1 MPNSIGVSGRGEELY
16 TREEMYGM
24 EVNGY
29 DYEITMLMVC
39 HNASRAEVMSGYAE
53 YHVYKDILRVGSWGG
68 CLSRD
73 DQQKELVSL
82 IGAWT
87 LPVETW
93 DALVSDAV
101 GGSPARSSVS
111 TAGARAGSAEC
122 ILAAWHGTFRELRES
137 TQGKGREGTALTG
150 GDRERV
156 EGLLRGEDIEVRRAV
171 GGLLHSWQGPLEG
184 LIYASREAVKLG
196 RKPTVDEGG
205 ASVKMDNLGLAP
217 TELGTSPEK
226 TLGPGF

>member
-82 IGAWT
+82 IGSWV

-93 DALVSDAV
+93 DTLISDTV
-101 GGSPARSSVS
+101 GESPGRASAAK
-111 TAGARAGSAEC
+111 TGARAGSAEC
-122 ILAAWHGTFRELRES
+122 ILASWHGTFRDAL
-137 TQGKGREGTALTG
+137 QGIGRKGAASTG
-150 GDRERV
+150 GDLERI
-156 EGLLRGEDIEVRRAV
+156 EKLLRGEDLEVRRAV
-171 GGLLHSWQGPLEG
+171 GGLLFSWPETLED

-196 RKPTVDEGG
+196 RKAAVSEDTPSSKIENPSQTADETD
-205 ASVKMDNLGLAP
+205 ARPA
-217 TELGTSPEK
+217 K